1 MEKFDVIVI
10 GGGPIGCRVGEGLAL
25 HNFNVRVIEA
35 KARIGYPNHCS
46 GLVPMEFLKEAGVSE
61 KNVLNYIKGAK
72 VFSYKENFIDFK
84 RETPYAA
91 VIDRV
96 GFDLEMEGRLKKAN
110 ANIFYSSFVSDVKL
124 KQNEATIALIDG
136 RTFVSKVVVV
146 ATGATSTFQKV
157 FDMKADRS
165 EDIYTVQV
173 DAELEVEDKEI
184 VYIYMNNDIAHN
196 WFAWVIPTQNNYVRI
211 GFGTD
216 KKGNI
221 LKKLDEL
228 FSTWSILK
236 NAVRI
241 GKPVVWSIPIGIA
254 KETVF
259 KNVLFVGDAARQVKP
274 FSGGGLLTGFVA
286 ADLATEA
293 IENSLKDDSL
303 NPSNF
308 YSALSTYDKL
318 WRKELED
325 EFKKELF
332 LRSVYR
338 TLTDEDRDIIIKSI
352 DKKAIDVVL
361 KYGYM
366 DKPSVAG
373 YKLLIAFSKIPLL
386 YLSRKIRNT
395 FSGSA

>member
-1 MEKFDVIVI
+1 
-10 GGGPIGCRVGEGLAL
+10 L
-25 HNFNVRVIEA
+25 
-35 KARIGYPNHCS
+35 
-46 GLVPMEFLKEAGVSE
+46 
-61 KNVLNYIKGAK
+61 
-72 VFSYKENFIDFK
+72 
-84 RETPYAA
+84 
-91 VIDRV
+91 
-96 GFDLEMEGRLKKAN
+96 
-110 ANIFYSSFVSDVKL
+110 
-124 KQNEATIALIDG
+124 
-136 RTFVSKVVVV
+136 
-146 ATGATSTFQKV
+146 
-157 FDMKADRS
+157 
-165 EDIYTVQV
+165 
-173 DAELEVEDKEI
+173 
-184 VYIYMNNDIAHN
+184 
-196 WFAWVIPTQNNYVRI
+196 VRI
-211 GFGTD
+211 KRVTF
-216 KKGNI
+216 

-293 IENSLKDDSL
+293 IENSLKNDSL

-338 TLTDEDRDIIIKSI
+338 TF
-352 DKKAIDVVL
+352 
-361 KYGYM
+361 YG
-366 DKPSVAG
+366 
-373 YKLLIAFSKIPLL
+373 
-386 YLSRKIRNT
+386 
-395 FSGSA
+395 